1 LNSDLNK
8 NLNLNK
14 SYFEYLDFLSKCYGI
29 NKEDKPLDFLNTL
42 KFVQNTT
49 SADEARTAN

>member
-1 LNSDLNK
+1 LNSALNK